1 MKNAMLQPWDSQM
14 MEKRFF
20 IITRTPTKSGRKSI
34 DKGTVGYV
42 EKETEDE
49 FIGTLINYSAK
60 QGCSLK
66 KDNLQLISRHEA
78 QLLIFTDNLAK
89 RLELLQNRK
98 LFSAISA
105 LQENDLVVVRHNNV
119 ETPGVVKRLLE
130 KGKKGSNGLDVLK
143 SMTFEV
149 ELLQEAEHRYS
160 QSRGLAYPVFN
171 AGEILQVSSVDRPKP
186 AFKADEHKGAQ
197 KQRDLGRQNSDSNAV
212 PQRRQAPERPCPP
225 AALSPTA
232 AVENGR
238 LKRVVSG
245 GSLGSALQT
254 APLELGSLTELQAS
268 NGATV
273 HGVVRWI
280 GVPEGKSE
288 NWAGVELDYELKDCL
303 DGQLGGQRYF
313 NCDRNKGMF
322 VKLRDLR
329 PDSRFLPAPSY
340 KEPPC
345 YPEPQAA
352 ERRFEAD
359 SRNEDAPPISESSAL
374 QLLEGRMKGI
384 QGHYNSCYLDS
395 ALFSLF
401 SFSPA
406 LDSVLHC
413 PVVSEE
419 LIQSVLRRD
428 IVNRLRRQGFV
439 PAENVMK
446 LRQLLG
452 CDSFTFE
459 EKDPEE
465 FLSVLLHQVL
475 SVDPLLKIRSNE
487 KTQDCYSYQIILE
500 REEAVSVPSVQLLLE
515 RSFLS
520 CDLKFEEIPSC
531 LIIQMP
537 RFGKKFKMF
546 PKIIPSTELDITDL
560 LYNTPRECFLCG
572 AVAELECYQCLRDP
586 RLTPGMIKQ
595 FCRPCDK
602 QVHSH
607 RQRQDHQP
615 REISLPRDFPAS
627 IPVPRQKME
636 LFAVLC
642 IETSHY
648 VSFVKYG
655 QGRNS
660 WLFFDSMAD
669 RSGDENIPEIK
680 ACPQVGEFLS
690 QSEEGPVQVELEC
703 TDVFVKRL
711 LCDSYMFMYQCPAL
725 CLYR

>member
-1 MKNAMLQPWDSQM
+1 
-14 MEKRFF
+14 MEKKFF
-20 IITRTPTKSGRKSI
+20 IVTRPQPISGRKTI
-34 DKGTVGYV
+34 EKGTMGCV
-42 EKETEDE
+42 EKEMEE
-49 FIGTLINYSAK
+49 EVICTLINYSSK
-60 QGCSLK
+60 LGCKLK

-78 QLLIFTDNLAK
+78 QLLISTDSLAK
-89 RLELLQNRK
+89 RLELLQNWK

-105 LQENDLVVVRHNNV
+105 LQENDLVVVRHKNE
-119 ETPGVVKRLLE
+119 ETPGLVKRLLE

-143 SMTFEV
+143 PMVFEV
-149 ELLQEAEHRYS
+149 ELLQEAERGYF
-160 QSRGLAYPVFN
+160 QSRGSAYPVFN
-171 AGEILQVSSVDRPKP
+171 AGDILQVSLDDRRKP
-186 AFKADEHKGAQ
+186 TFKADEYKGAQ
-197 KQRDLGRQNSDSNAV
+197 KQRDLGRQNSDSHDV
-212 PQRRQAPERPCPP
+212 RRQTPERPSPH

-232 AVENGR
+232 AVENGG

-245 GSLGSALQT
+245 GFPQSALQT
-254 APLELGSLTELQAS
+254 KPLELGSLTELQAS

-280 GVPEGKSE
+280 GVPEGKTE

-303 DGQLGGQRYF
+303 DGQLGSQRYF
-313 NCDRNKGMF
+313 YCDKNKGMF

-329 PDSRFLPAPSY
+329 PDSRFLPAPNY

-345 YPEPQAA
+345 YPEPQAAA

-359 SRNEDAPPISESSAL
+359 SRNEDAPPIPESSAL

-401 SFSPA
+401 SFSLA

-428 IVNRLRRQGFV
+428 IVNQLRRQGFV
-439 PAENVMK
+439 PAENIMK

-560 LYNTPRECFLCG
+560 LYNTPRECFICG
-572 AVAELECYQCLRDP
+572 ALAELECYQCLRDP

-595 FCRPCDK
+595 YCQLCDK

-615 REISLPRDFPAS
+615 REISLPWDFPAS
-627 IPVPRQKME
+627 TPVPRQKME

-655 QGRNS
+655 PGRNS

-669 RSGDENIPEIK
+669 RRGNENIPEIK

-690 QSEEGPVQVELEC
+690 QSEKGPVDVELGC
-703 TDVFVKRL
+703 ADMFVKRL

-725 CLYR
+725 SLYR